1 MVYLGIQESL
11 NREVAI
17 KILEPKLLKNDV
29 IAKRFRRE
37 AKAAAHLSHSNII
50 QIIDVGKFHNHHYI
64 IMEYLEE
71 SLKDRM
77 KANPGGKIE
86 PQIAVEI
93 VQAILGALEFAH
105 SRKIYHR
112 DIKPD
117 NIMFRADNTPV
128 LVDFGVARI
137 LGFTDVGELTKSG
150 QSMGTVYYMS
160 PEQCQAQIDV
170 DGRSDIYSLGAVLF
184 EMLTGEKPYEGDSMV
199 SVAVKHVQEP
209 VPKLPREL
217 RRYQPLID
225 KMMAKDRKKR
235 LSREKQFQQLLD
247 KIMTVTVKHTR
258 QPKEFKSTTNG
269 KTPTILILKKIG
281 GSLKQILG
289 KGLNSMNNLKGKLS
303 SFKKKKLLPFIK
315 KVVKLLFSS
324 VNKQLSSFMKYPIKK
339 KLVFGVLPVVLVV
352 LIFIVILSRG
362 PVSIKNQDFSYT
374 SIYKLFK
381 EDLPY
386 HLGLNIVH
394 ELYKKGDLESLK
406 GAHYIVNKLKEIKIS
421 TEINE
426 LEEKITN
433 RIESDKKFDKY
444 LVSARNYFKRKNF
457 SKARENILLAK
468 KIKTT
473 PELITFEEEV
483 KKGEAEGEKKLRQKD
498 DQAYKLASSHNTIAA
513 YQKYLDEFPSGRHS
527 KEVTRKLNKLEDAE
541 RKKRTVT
548 LRSQYKDDLNEKAVQ
563 SMIKKYGFF
572 HTNWNNTGAFKS
584 YYEKEVKNGVD
595 VVIDYTTGLIWYN
608 GELKVEMSLKEA
620 EEWIEKL
627 NSDKYG
633 GYGDW
638 RLPTLE
644 EAVSLLRKDKNKQE
658 LHIDPIFSGN
668 TSKIWTT
675 DQTPRKLLGIMGKRK
690 FWLVCFDAGNME
702 VSSKGDKY
710 YVRPLCSLKR

>member
-50 QIIDVGKFHNHHYI
+50 QIIDVGKFNNHHYI
-64 IMEYLEE
+64 IMEYLRE

-77 KANPGGKIE
+77 KANPGGNIE
-86 PQIAVEI
+86 PQIALKI
-93 VQAILGALEFAH
+93 VQAIMGALKFAH

-160 PEQCQAQIDV
+160 PEQCQAQVDV

-209 VPKLPREL
+209 VPKLPQEL
-217 RRYQPLID
+217 RCYQPLID
-225 KMMAKDRKKR
+225 KMMAKNRRKR
-235 LSREKQFQQLLD
+235 LSSEKQLQQMLD
-247 KIMTVTVKHTR
+247 KIMTGIAKHTR
-258 QPKEFKSTTNG
+258 QPK
-269 KTPTILILKKIG
+269 
-281 GSLKQILG
+281 
-289 KGLNSMNNLKGKLS
+289 GLNSAPGSKKSAILSPKKPGGALKKS
-303 SFKKKKLLPFIK
+303 
-315 KVVKLLFSS
+315 
-324 VNKQLSSFMKYPIKK
+324 PIKK
-339 KLVFGVLPVVLVV
+339 KLVFWILPVVVVLVV
-352 LIFIVILSRG
+352 SLFLILFRPGSKIT
-362 PVSIKNQDFSYT
+362 KQDISYT
-374 SIYKLFK
+374 DIHKLFVQ
-381 EDLPY
+381 DIPY
-386 HLGLNIVH
+386 HIGLSIVH
-394 ELYKKGDLESLK
+394 ELYKTSDLKSLE
-406 GAHYIVNKLKEIKIS
+406 GAQYLVNKLKEIKIS

-426 LEEKITN
+426 LEEKIAN
-433 RIESDKKFDKY
+433 RIELEKKFDKY
-444 LVSARNYFKRKNF
+444 LANARNYFKRKNF
-457 SKARENILLAK
+457 SKSRENILLAK
-468 KIKTT
+468 KIKITQ
-473 PELITFEEEV
+473 ELVTFEEEL
-483 KKGEAEGEKKLRQKD
+483 KEAELKKQ
-498 DQAYKLASSHNTIAA
+498 QI
-513 YQKYLDEFPSGRHS
+513 
-527 KEVTRKLNKLEDAE
+527 
-541 RKKRTVT
+541 T
-548 LRSQYKDDLNEKAVQ
+548 LRSKYKTDLNDEVVK
-563 SMIKKYGFF
+563 SMIKKYKFF
-572 HTNWNNTGAFKS
+572 DANLNKTGAFKS
-584 YYEKEVKNGVD
+584 YCGRKARNGEE

-608 GELKVEMSLKEA
+608 GDLKAEMNLKES

-644 EAVSLLRKDKNKQE
+644 EAASLLRKDKNKQGY
-658 LHIDPIFSGN
+658 HIHPIFSGS
-668 TSKIWTT
+668 TSKILTK
-675 DQTPRKLLGIMGKRK
+675 DQAPKKFLRREK
-690 FWLVCFDAGNME
+690 FWVVCFESGNVE
-702 VSSKGDKY
+702 VSSKAGKY
-710 YVRPLCSLKR
+710 HIRPVCSLKR